1 MNGQPPPPPPSS
13 PVPPTPPA
21 QPAPVYYPPPRSG
34 MGCFATGCLIT
45 LIAGFVLVAVLGVG
59 GWWFY
64 KKTFNS
70 LTSSGPSDVRIEAPS
85 PEVVQKA
92 EGSKAR
98 LDQAIARNEETT
110 IEFTGPELAVL
121 LSRDPDLDF
130 LRDRTRI
137 DIADS
142 IMTVTLS
149 APLRALKWPGMRD
162 RWFNGTVR
170 FGMTYANDEFEVDI
184 QSAEANGREFPDVF
198 VSGFNNS
205 FTEAMNEAFNETRRR
220 ERNEFWNH
228 VKTMKLEG
236 DKLVVTTK
244 PN

>member
-1 MNGQPPPPPPSS
+1 
-13 PVPPTPPA
+13 
-21 QPAPVYYPPPRSG
+21 
-34 MGCFATGCLIT
+34 MGCFAKGCLT
-45 LIAGFVLVAVLGVG
+45 VLVLGFLMIAVVGIG

-64 KKTFNS
+64 KTTFNS
-70 LTSSGPSDVRIEAPS
+70 LTSSGPSDVRIEAPT

-92 EGSKAR
+92 ESSKAR
-98 LDQAIARNEETT
+98 LDEAIARNEEAT
-110 IEFTGPELAVL
+110 IELTGPELAVL
-121 LSRDPDLDF
+121 LSRDADLDF

-137 DIADS
+137 DISNS

-149 APLRALKWPGMRD
+149 APLDVLRWPGMKG

-170 FGMTYANDEFEVDI
+170 FGMTYANGEFEVDI
-184 QSAEANGREFPDVF
+184 QSAEANGREFPDMF

-205 FTEAMNEAFNETRRR
+205 FTDAMNEAFQDTRRR
-220 ERNEFWNH
+220 ESNEFWNH

-236 DKLVVTTK
+236 DKLVLTTK

>member
-1 MNGQPPPPPPSS
+1 
-13 PVPPTPPA
+13 
-21 QPAPVYYPPPRSG
+21 
-34 MGCFATGCLIT
+34 MGCFAIGCLT
-45 LIAGFVLVAVLGVG
+45 VLVVGFLMIAVVGVG

-64 KKTFNS
+64 KTTFKS
-70 LTSSGPSDVRIEAPS
+70 LTSSGPSDVRIEAPT

-110 IEFTGPELAVL
+110 IELTGPELVVL
-121 LSRDPDLDF
+121 LSRDADLDF

-137 DIADS
+137 DISHS

-149 APLRALKWPGMRD
+149 APLRALHWPGMKD

-170 FGMTYANDEFEVDI
+170 FGMTYANGEFEVDV
-184 QSAEANGREFPDVF
+184 QSAEANGREFPDIF

-205 FTEAMNEAFNETRRR
+205 FTEAMNEAFQNARGRHD
-220 ERNEFWNH
+220 NDFWNH

-236 DKLVVTTK
+236 DKLVLSTK

>member
-1 MNGQPPPPPPSS
+1 
-13 PVPPTPPA
+13 
-21 QPAPVYYPPPRSG
+21 
-34 MGCFATGCLIT
+34 MGCFAKGCLT
-45 LIAGFVLVAVLGVG
+45 VLIFGFLMIAVVGVG

-70 LTSSGPSDVRIEAPS
+70 LTSSGPSDVRIEAPT

-92 EGSKAR
+92 EASKAR
-98 LDQAIARNEETT
+98 LDQAIANNEETT
-110 IEFTGPELAVL
+110 IELTGPELAVL
-121 LSRDPDLDF
+121 LSRDADLDF

-137 DIADS
+137 DISNS

-149 APLRALKWPGMRD
+149 APLDVLSWPGMKG

-184 QSAEANGREFPDVF
+184 QSAEANGREFPDIF

-205 FTEAMNEAFNETRRR
+205 FTEAMNEAFQDARRR
-220 ERNEFWNH
+220 NGNEFWNH

-236 DKLVVTTK
+236 DKLVLTTK

>member
-1 MNGQPPPPPPSS
+1 
-13 PVPPTPPA
+13 
-21 QPAPVYYPPPRSG
+21 
-34 MGCFATGCLIT
+34 MGCFATGCLVA
-45 LIAGFVLVAVLGVG
+45 LIAGFVLLAAVGVG

-70 LTSSGPSDVRIEAPS
+70 LTSSGPSDVRIEAPT

-92 EGSKAR
+92 ESSKAR

-110 IEFTGPELAVL
+110 IELTGPELVVL
-121 LSRDPDLDF
+121 LSRDADLDF

-137 DIADS
+137 DISNS

-149 APLRALKWPGMRD
+149 APLRALHWPGMKD

-170 FGMTYANDEFEVDI
+170 FGMTYANGEFEVDV
-184 QSAEANGREFPDVF
+184 QSAEANGREFPEIF

-205 FTEAMNEAFNETRRR
+205 FTEAMNEAFQNARGRHD
-220 ERNEFWNH
+220 NDFWNH

-236 DKLVVTTK
+236 DKLVLTTK
-244 PN
+244 PD

>member
-1 MNGQPPPPPPSS
+1 
-13 PVPPTPPA
+13 
-21 QPAPVYYPPPRSG
+21 
-34 MGCFATGCLIT
+34 MGCFAMGCLIT
-45 LIAGFVLVAVLGVG
+45 LIAGFALIAALGVG

-64 KKTFNS
+64 KTTFKN

-85 PEVVQKA
+85 PEIVQKA
-92 EGSKAR
+92 ESSKAR

-121 LSRDPDLDF
+121 LSRDADLDF

-137 DIADS
+137 EISNS

-149 APLRALKWPGMRD
+149 APLRALNLPGMKD

-170 FGMTYANDEFEVDI
+170 FGMTYANGEFEVDV
-184 QSAEANGREFPDVF
+184 QSAEANGREFPDIF
-198 VSGFNNS
+198 VSGFNNT
-205 FTEAMNEAFNETRRR
+205 FTEAMNEAFAEARSRRDD
-220 ERNEFWNH
+220 EFWSR

-244 PN
+244 AQ

>member
-1 MNGQPPPPPPSS
+1 
-13 PVPPTPPA
+13 
-21 QPAPVYYPPPRSG
+21 
-34 MGCFATGCLIT
+34 MGCFAKGCLV
-45 LIAGFVLVAVLGVG
+45 VLVLGFFMIAVVGVG

-64 KKTFNS
+64 RTTFKG
-70 LTSSGPSDVRIEAPS
+70 LTSSGPSDVRIEAPT

-92 EGSKAR
+92 ESSKAR

-110 IEFTGPELAVL
+110 IELTGPELAVL
-121 LSRDPDLDF
+121 LSRDSDLDF

-137 DIADS
+137 DIS
-142 IMTVTLS
+142 NSVMTVTLS
-149 APLRALKWPGMRD
+149 APLRALNWPGMKD

-170 FGMTYANDEFEVDI
+170 FSMTYANEEFEIDL

-198 VSGFNNS
+198 LAGFNNT
-205 FTEAMNEAFNETRRR
+205 FTEAMNQAFQDSRGRHDH
-220 ERNEFWNH
+220 EFWNH

-236 DKLVVTTK
+236 DKLVLTTK